1 MKKQLLLLTLCFV
14 AVFVSLSAVSAANL
28 YVNTTGDDTTGD
40 GSATLPF
47 LTIAKG
53 VTTAVSG
60 DTVIIAPGT
69 YTGAGN
75 KNIDINKDITI
86 QGAGENQTIIDL
98 EGSGYAFE
106 FASPSTATVKNLTVK
121 NGSTNEGAAIRNYG
135 ATVNVQDC
143 TFKDNTADWYGGAI
157 YNAWGT
163 LTIADSTFTG
173 NSAQWYGGAI
183 TNGGTMAL
191 TDCTFTDNGNNVAEG
206 GAIVNFG
213 TETVTNCIFTG
224 NTGTD
229 GGVLHDESYSTF
241 VNCVFTNNNARNGGA
256 IYNCCGEETFTGCT
270 FTGNSAHFE
279 GGAIYNLWR
288 TVTINFSRIVG
299 NTVDADGGMNAI
311 YNGGT
316 MNAEYNWWGAN
327 TNPQSVNDLISSS
340 VDADPWLLLSISA
353 DPTEIFNTQTSKVTA
368 DLYTDS
374 SGVDHSSDSV
384 KYPSEIP
391 LAFTASW
398 GSILQAGLNFGTGTS
413 TFTAN
418 GGALPAQNP
427 VTVSVADALNPTA
440 TESTSMT
447 IKSAADLYVKVT
459 SSNQNPEVDEA
470 FTITYKLGNHGPD
483 AAKNVTITLPL
494 PAGFEVSNISGDGV
508 WTYDAA
514 TNSITWT
521 MADVPVGDPYL
532 YVTGKLTLLG
542 SYVFG
547 GSILSETF
555 NLNTEGVIPVT
566 VNAVAEPEV
575 KAATKTV
582 AMQTTGMPLAY
593 LVLAVLLML
602 GGLAV
607 PKRK

>member
-14 AVFVSLSAVSAANL
+14 TVFVSLSAVSAANL

-106 FASPSTATVKNLTVK
+106 FASPSTATVKNLTIK
-121 NGSTNEGAAIRNYG
+121 NGSTS
-135 ATVNVQDC
+135 D
-143 TFKDNTADWYGGAI
+143 YGGAI
-157 YNAWGT
+157 R
-163 LTIADSTFTG
+163 
-173 NSAQWYGGAI
+173 
-183 TNGGTMAL
+183 
-191 TDCTFTDNGNNVAEG
+191 
-206 GAIVNFG
+206 NFG
-213 TETVTNCIFTG
+213 ATLSIQDCSFQ
-224 NTGTD
+224 D
-229 GGVLHDESYSTF
+229 
-241 VNCVFTNNNARNGGA
+241 NAAGR
-256 IYNCCGEETFTGCT
+256 
-270 FTGNSAHFE
+270 E
-279 GGAIYNLWR
+279 GGAIYNTGTL
-288 TVTINFSRIVG
+288 TITGSSFTDNKLM
-299 NTVDADGGMNAI
+299 GGGHGGAI
-311 YNGGT
+311 YNPYGGILTINNCNFNNNQGTWGAVANYDGTCTIKNSDFQGNIGINYGGALWNVGT
-316 MNAEYNWWGAN
+316 MTVTGCNFIGNTANLYGGGAIFQVGYGTLTANFNRFYNNNAPSGDAIYCMAGSVLAENNWWGSN
-327 TNPQSVNDLISSS
+327 TDPSTVSGLIYVESGS
-340 VDADPWLLLSISA
+340 VDVNPWLILSIKA

-368 DLYTDS
+368 DLFTDS
-374 SGVDHSSDSV
+374 SGADHSNDSAQ
-384 KYPSEIP
+384 YPSQIP

-398 GSILQAGLNFGTGTS
+398 GSISQAVLNFGTGTA

-427 VTVSVADALNPTA
+427 VTVSAADALNPTA
-440 TESTSMT
+440 TVSTTIT

-459 SSNQNPEVDEA
+459 SSNQDPEVDEA
-470 FTITYKLGNHGPD
+470 FTITYKLGNYGPD

-494 PAGFEVSNISGDGV
+494 PAGFEVSKISGDGV

-521 MADVPVGDPYL
+521 MTDVPVGDPYL
-532 YVTGKLTLLG
+532 YVTGKLTGLG

-555 NLNTEGVIPVT
+555 NLNTEGVTPVT
-566 VNAVAEPEV
+566 VNVAEPEV

-582 AMQTTGMPLAY
+582 AMQKTGVPLAY

-607 PKRK
+607 PKKK